1 MDLISYIKQN
11 YPNIIVNS
19 IDLSEYKDK
28 NAIGFVITDSQ
39 LIIGY
44 INKKGQ
50 LKKILEPIDVS
61 KFDLS
66 EIKEKIP
73 RVFSGSIDNLEKII
87 TNTNGG
93 LKKIDDK
100 IMGETTIPIVLYNDL
115 TKEYLLIK
123 QQYEKDLQQL
133 ISQEKV
139 LKDNQKKCIDSI
151 VSEKD
156 VIIEHIQEFIKQIK
170 TLFLKKDRTIKESRE
185 LYEQVT
191 RERDTLLQRLSVLD
205 TVTKDTKAINEIKKE
220 LENVT
225 NELYESKFREEFLE
239 KSYAQCK
246 IKISDEK
253 TEIIKGIRMY
263 KDAIREYIKKIR
275 EDDITLFDSTKEKML
290 NEYRVVNETLQE
302 LSKNNNNCN
311 EIQLTLN
318 ESIAKG
324 ILQLNKKE
332 DEILEYRKNNSE
344 LTIKNKEQNIVIMQL
359 NKELSEIKALMS
371 LNNSEKIIPK
381 VDYNRCQNT
390 LYTLIKLNNI
400 FKRKI
405 EIISLIEKVM
415 SNPSAKITEEIIAN
429 FQDVKGIIYKYI
441 DFLDLDK
448 YINSIYVEYFK
459 NETSMKKIPESFC
472 EELDNLIVYWN
483 ENTTI
488 FREQDT
494 RLTNIYEDI
503 SNAVRIYVRIKP
515 IFTEEIKSCLK
526 INQGDNTIDIK
537 CNNTKTTLGPYY
549 SIFNET
555 ETNLDIYTGNAD
567 TVQTTDFKITIPET
581 DENNRGMYNI
591 FNQLQSGYN
600 LLLFAYG
607 SSGSGKSSTLLG
619 ERGMNG
625 LIHYGL
631 GNLENIKYMRLRNLF
646 EQSNNLVN
654 INFNKMTGRIHNL
667 VGEIKA
673 LRQFSK
679 NETKQFR
686 ESLAVDSQID
696 FNDIKVSELNDLI
709 IQIDNYRREARRI
722 KKTPNNNNSSRSH
735 LYFVFEIVF
744 NNGVIGHLTIVDTAG
759 RESPTDIYNTFLET
773 TKVSLES
780 ILAPTGG
787 LSLINNYMKPEYQ
800 GVYFAEDILNILK
813 EGFYINETI
822 NHLIYYFNFKNDL
835 VTNVVMQSSNLK
847 KYNTIRYYINPK
859 TELTAINDSNNCL
872 TIPILEF
879 LNNLN
884 QDQNKPTKYIMIC
897 NVRQEPGYCDQTQ
910 KTLEFAESIKSN

>member
-1 MDLISYIKQN
+1 
-11 YPNIIVNS
+11 
-19 IDLSEYKDK
+19 
-28 NAIGFVITDSQ
+28 
-39 LIIGY
+39 
-44 INKKGQ
+44 
-50 LKKILEPIDVS
+50 
-61 KFDLS
+61 
-66 EIKEKIP
+66 
-73 RVFSGSIDNLEKII
+73 
-87 TNTNGG
+87 
-93 LKKIDDK
+93 
-100 IMGETTIPIVLYNDL
+100 
-115 TKEYLLIK
+115 
-123 QQYEKDLQQL
+123 
-133 ISQEKV
+133 
-139 LKDNQKKCIDSI
+139 
-151 VSEKD
+151 
-156 VIIEHIQEFIKQIK
+156 
-170 TLFLKKDRTIKESRE
+170 
-185 LYEQVT
+185 
-191 RERDTLLQRLSVLD
+191 
-205 TVTKDTKAINEIKKE
+205 
-220 LENVT
+220 
-225 NELYESKFREEFLE
+225 
-239 KSYAQCK
+239 
-246 IKISDEK
+246 
-253 TEIIKGIRMY
+253 
-263 KDAIREYIKKIR
+263 
-275 EDDITLFDSTKEKML
+275 
-290 NEYRVVNETLQE
+290 
-302 LSKNNNNCN
+302 
-311 EIQLTLN
+311 
-318 ESIAKG
+318 
-324 ILQLNKKE
+324 
-332 DEILEYRKNNSE
+332 
-344 LTIKNKEQNIVIMQL
+344 
-359 NKELSEIKALMS
+359 
-371 LNNSEKIIPK
+371 
-381 VDYNRCQNT
+381 
-390 LYTLIKLNNI
+390 
-400 FKRKI
+400 
-405 EIISLIEKVM
+405 
-415 SNPSAKITEEIIAN
+415 
-429 FQDVKGIIYKYI
+429 
-441 DFLDLDK
+441 
-448 YINSIYVEYFK
+448 
-459 NETSMKKIPESFC
+459 
-472 EELDNLIVYWN
+472 
-483 ENTTI
+483 
-488 FREQDT
+488 
-494 RLTNIYEDI
+494 
-503 SNAVRIYVRIKP
+503 
-515 IFTEEIKSCLK
+515 
-526 INQGDNTIDIK
+526 
-537 CNNTKTTLGPYY
+537 
-549 SIFNET
+549 
-555 ETNLDIYTGNAD
+555 
-567 TVQTTDFKITIPET
+567 
-581 DENNRGMYNI
+581 
-591 FNQLQSGYN
+591 LQSGYN